1 MATDLEKLVVQLS
14 ADIKGYE
21 RAMQRAAGIMNQ
33 QARAIENRARQMN
46 KNLDGLM
53 KQATQNLLTP
63 LSAIG
68 AALGARELAQM
79 TNVWTDLTSR
89 VNRAAGSMSAGADVM
104 VRLGEIARRTFSSL
118 EMTAESYLANATAL
132 RELGYDTQQQLDYTE
147 ALNNALVISAAKG
160 DRAAAIQNALAK
172 AMAGGTLAGD
182 DLNTVIQQGG
192 RVAEALA
199 AGLGVGVNQLRA
211 LGSEGKL
218 TSSTVFRALTSQMA
232 TLRKEAEAMPATIA
246 DGLQLLRNAL
256 LEYVGGGDQ
265 AVGISAKIAE
275 ALVVMAD
282 NFEATADVALQL
294 ASVLAGALL
303 GRSIAGMISKLSLG
317 AAALVKFTAALRAA
331 SSAARVGLAMSGLT
345 AAAGPIG
352 MILGGTVVAALGLYA
367 SSSMAAEERTAR
379 FQATLKELGLTAPEA
394 ADGLDQIA
402 AAQDGLAKRMASLEA
417 KMSDAKGELADFS
430 AALKD
435 ALVPFEAMGSN
446 PFNLQTGDAAR
457 NIVDLVEKFQRGE
470 TSADDLKAALD
481 GVSRAQPSF
490 ASAIANII
498 EYASKIDLA
507 TASLE
512 RLKGAQGQAQAGPSF
527 RAAETQSMAAY
538 EAMRATNKAFTD
550 AAERRNSLTKD
561 QLALET
567 EIANVRKD
575 ADAAGAVLTEGQ
587 IKALA
592 QANLVSDARR
602 SAEGKKPSSRV
613 DEFEREVAQMR
624 ARTMALAEETAAQA
638 GLNPLVDDYGLTIE
652 RLRAAQ
658 DLLAAAQQSGVAAGK
673 ELADV
678 QQLLSGNFDGL
689 SPRAREQAEAML
701 ALANE
706 YAGASVEAEK
716 LAQAQDQAR
725 RSAEEMRDL
734 GRDVF
739 GGLISD
745 LREGKSATEA
755 LAGALEKV
763 ANKLIDIGLND
774 LFGGGGG
781 SGFGAIGKLLGFSS
795 GGYTGGSS
803 RSDVRG
809 VVHGREF
816 VVNAEATARHRGL
829 LEAINAGA
837 GAGAM
842 LAPSIPKL
850 APVAADVAPVVRLGD
865 THIDARGS
873 QMSEAEFAAILK
885 QNNQR
890 LIASLPDTIKKLQR
904 DRVLR

>member
-21 RAMQRAAGIMNQ
+21 RAMQRATGVMNQ

-53 KQATQNLLTP
+53 KQATQSFLTP

-68 AALGARELAQM
+68 AALGARELVQM

-104 VRLGEIARRTFSSL
+104 IRLGEIARRTFSSL

-275 ALVVMAD
+275 ALTIMAD

-294 ASVLAGALL
+294 AGVLAGGLL
-303 GRSIAGMISKLSLG
+303 GRSIAGMIAKLSLG
-317 AAALVKFTAALRAA
+317 VAALVRFTAALRAA
-331 SSAARVGLAMSGLT
+331 SSVAKVGVALSGIT
-345 AAAGPIG
+345 AAAGPVGLIV
-352 MILGGTVVAALGLYA
+352 GGAVVGALALFSSSSAEASEAAKTYAAALDEVR
-367 SSSMAAEERTAR
+367 SMAKGAGDEI
-379 FQATLKELGLTAPEA
+379 G
-394 ADGLDQIA
+394 A
-402 AAQDGLAKRMASLEA
+402 AAEKIDDRTRNKLVRGLEEAEQALNEA
-417 KMSDAKGELADFS
+417 KS
-430 AALKD
+430 AALEM
-435 ALVPFEAMGSN
+435 LTVF
-446 PFNLQTGDAAR
+446 T
-457 NIVDLVEKFQRGE
+457 
-470 TSADDLKAALD
+470 DDY
-481 GVSRAQPSF
+481 SMSF
-490 ASAIANII
+490 ASPEQKAKLEALTKGLEDGGVTAKEATNAISAMATADYDFQVAADKLLPLIDALGDAGAAADLLRAKLAIA
-498 EYASKIDLA
+498 E
-507 TASLE
+507 TP
-512 RLKGAQGQAQAGPSF
+512 GPSF
-527 RAAETQSMAAY
+527 RSTESQSMAAY
-538 EAMRATNKAFTD
+538 EAMQATNKAFID

-575 ADAAGAVLTEGQ
+575 ADAVGAVLTEGQ

-592 QANLVSDARR
+592 QANLASEARR
-602 SAEGKKPSSRV
+602 SAEGRKPSSRR

-624 ARTMALAEETAAQA
+624 ARTTALVEETAAQA
-638 GLNPLVDDYGLTIE
+638 SLNPLVDDYGMTLE

-658 DLLAAAQQSGVAAGK
+658 DLLAAAQQAGVAAGK

-701 ALANE
+701 TLANE
-706 YAGASVEAEK
+706 YAGAAVEAEQ
-716 LAQAQDQAR
+716 LAHAQDQAR
-725 RSAEEMRDL
+725 RSAEEMVDL

-755 LAGALEKV
+755 LAGALDKV
-763 ANKLIDIGLND
+763 ANKLIDIALND

-781 SGFGAIGKLLGFSS
+781 GGFGAIGKLLGFSS
-795 GGYTGGSS
+795 GGYTGGGS

-809 VVHGREF
+809 VVHGKEF

-837 GAGAM
+837 GPGA
-842 LAPSIPKL
+842 LQAPSLPKIAPAAASA
-850 APVAADVAPVVRLGD
+850 APVFRLGD

-873 QMSEAEFAAILK
+873 QMSEAQFASILAE
-885 QNNQR
+885 NNNR
-890 LIASLPDTIKKLQR
+890 LLAALPDKIRNMQR
-904 DRVLR
+904 AGVL